1 MRRVCLS
8 LLTLLLLLVPLATAQ
23 ADDKQRIQAAVLR
36 VDHERPLPLSRLDLP
51 TDDLG
56 FAGGRLAT
64 ADNQTTGRFMN
75 QEFELVE
82 VTASP
87 DQAVA
92 TLEDLIGQGIGFIV
106 ILADGATTLVLADA
120 AGDRAL
126 LINAGSPDDR
136 LRNEDCRANLLHT
149 GPSRAMLAD
158 ALAQFLVWKRWG
170 DWLLV
175 EGSHQGDQLM
185 AEAYRRAAKRFGA
198 DIVEELVFEDT
209 GGARRTDSGHVLVQ
223 KQIPVFT
230 QDADDHEVVVVAD
243 ESEIFG
249 GYLPYQTWEPRP
261 VAGSAGLRPLSW
273 HAAQEAWG
281 ATQLQRRFERQAGR
295 LMRPLD
301 FQVWMALRTLGEAA
315 TRTRSADFA
324 TLRDFILGPEFELA
338 AFKGQKLTYRPWNG
352 QLRQPVLLVSDRLL
366 VSVSPQQEFLHQV
379 SRLDTL
385 GYDEPESACD
395 ISR

>member
-1 MRRVCLS
+1 MMRGCLS
-8 LLTLLLLLVPLATAQ
+8 VLMLGLCFLQFAPAA
-23 ADDKQRIQAAVLR
+23 AEDKQNVQAAVLR
-36 VDHERPLPLSRLDLP
+36 VEHERPLPLSRLDLP
-51 TDDLG
+51 PEDLG
-56 FAGGRLAT
+56 FAGGRVAT

-75 QEFELVE
+75 QDFTVTE
-82 VTASP
+82 VSATPETA
-87 DQAVA
+87 DAA
-92 TLEDLIGQGIGFIV
+92 LAALLDQGIGFIV
-106 ILADGATTLVLADA
+106 TIADGPTTLALAEA

-126 LINAGSPDDR
+126 LLNAGSPDDS
-136 LRNEDCRANLLHT
+136 LRNEACRANLLHT
-149 GPSRAMLAD
+149 APSRAMLAD
-158 ALAQFLVWKRWG
+158 ALAQFLVWKRWN

-175 EGSHQGDQLM
+175 EGSHPGDQLL
-185 AEAYRRAAKRFGA
+185 AEAFRRAAKRFGV

-209 GGARRTDSGHVLVQ
+209 GGARRTDSGHVQVQ

-230 QDADDHEVVVVAD
+230 QDADDHDVVVVAD
-243 ESEIFG
+243 ESEVFG

-295 LMRPLD
+295 QMRPLD

-315 TRTRSADFA
+315 SRTQSADFA
-324 TLRDFILGPEFELA
+324 SLRDFILGPDFELA

-352 QLRQPVLLVSDRLL
+352 QLRQPVLLVGDRLL

-385 GYDEPESACD
+385 GYDEPESACA
-395 ISR
+395 ITR